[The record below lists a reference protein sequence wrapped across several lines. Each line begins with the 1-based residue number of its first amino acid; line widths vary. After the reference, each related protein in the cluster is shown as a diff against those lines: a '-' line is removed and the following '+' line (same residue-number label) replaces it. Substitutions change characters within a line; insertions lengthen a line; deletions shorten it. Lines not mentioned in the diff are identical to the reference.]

1 VILAVNCVTIIF
13 TCSRPV
19 LSGSLTWF
27 GSFASERGLRSPTGP
42 VPDEY
47 LRLYIWSLSLKAPEI
62 GTVNIQLFEHVLNVR
77 IHLPDLLTWLLV
89 CRLVVP
95 QYQRCLNLVKS
106 VPLWPWSQFLI
117 FRSDS
122 DFSCCFTNRSPSS
135 RQVSGSLTFNHIG
148 LVSDLV
154 MTQL

>member
-1 VILAVNCVTIIF
+1 MVLDVNCVTIIF

-42 VPDEY
+42 VPDEH

-89 CRLVVP
+89 CRLVVS

-106 VPLWPWSQFLI
+106 ILCGLDLSSLSSVLTLTSLLFHQQETFKSSGVWLLDLQPH
-117 FRSDS
+117 RS
-122 DFSCCFTNRSPSS
+122 C
-135 RQVSGSLTFNHIG
+135 L
-148 LVSDLV
+148 
-154 MTQL
+154 

>member
-1 VILAVNCVTIIF
+1 MVLDVNCVTIIF

-42 VPDEY
+42 VPDEH

-95 QYQRCLNLVKS
+95 QYQRGLNLVKS
-106 VPLWPWSQFLI
+106 ILCGLGLSSLSSIMTLASPLFHQQETFK
-117 FRSDS
+117 
-122 DFSCCFTNRSPSS
+122 SS
-135 RQVSGSLTFNHIG
+135 ESSSLTFNHIG
-148 LVSDLV
+148 RFSDLV

>member
-1 VILAVNCVTIIF
+1 MILAVNCVTIIF

-42 VPDEY
+42 VPDEH

-95 QYQRCLNLVKS
+95 QYQRCLNLVES
-106 VPLWPWSQFLI
+106 VPLWSQSQFLI
-117 FRSDS
+117 LVTTSIPLAV
-122 DFSCCFTNRSPSS
+122 SPAGDL
-135 RQVSGSLTFNHIG
+135 QVIG
-148 LVSDLV
+148 CLVP
-154 MTQL
+154 

>member
-1 VILAVNCVTIIF
+1 MVLDVNCVTIII

-42 VPDEY
+42 VPDEH

-77 IHLPDLLTWLLV
+77 IHSRPPHLVACLSACGSTISEMSGPCQVHLLWS
-89 CRLVVP
+89 R
-95 QYQRCLNLVKS
+95 
-106 VPLWPWSQFLI
+106 SQFLI
-117 FRSDS
+117 LYYDS
-122 DFSCCFTNRSPSS
+122 GFSAVSPAGDL
-135 RQVSGSLTFNHIG
+135 QVIRG
-148 LVSDLV
+148 LVP
-154 MTQL
+154 

>member
-1 VILAVNCVTIIF
+1 VVLAVNCVTVIF

-42 VPDEY
+42 VPDEH

-106 VPLWPWSQFLI
+106 ILCGLGLSSLSSIMTLASPLFHQQETFKSLDVWFLDLQPH
-117 FRSDS
+117 RS
-122 DFSCCFTNRSPSS
+122 C
-135 RQVSGSLTFNHIG
+135 L
-148 LVSDLV
+148 
-154 MTQL
+154 

>member
-1 VILAVNCVTIIF
+1 MNCVTIIF

-106 VPLWPWSQFLI
+106 AFLCGLGLSSLSSVLTPISLAVLPTGALQVVRCLVP
-117 FRSDS
+117 
-122 DFSCCFTNRSPSS
+122 
-135 RQVSGSLTFNHIG
+135 
-148 LVSDLV
+148 
-154 MTQL
+154 

>member
-1 VILAVNCVTIIF
+1 MVLDVNCVTIIF

-42 VPDEY
+42 VPDEH

-77 IHLPDLLTWLLV
+77 IHSRPPHLCSSSACGSTISEMFEPCQV
-89 CRLVVP
+89 H
-95 QYQRCLNLVKS
+95 
-106 VPLWPWSQFLI
+106 PLWSRSQFLI
-117 FRSDS
+117 FCSDS
-122 DFSCCFTNRSPSS
+122 DSSCCFNNRRLSS